1 MFRFLCFYYCLHLI
15 IEMTQ
20 LAASLTYLMKA
31 LYTSPSNILAFDSR
45 SLNSGFRRCC
55 NFLTV
60 MVVASLFINRYI
72 NTGSS
77 LAS

>member
-1 MFRFLCFYYCLHLI
+1 MSLYL
-15 IEMTQ
+15 

-31 LYTSPSNILAFDSR
+31 LYTSPSYILAFDPV
-45 SLNSGFRRCC
+45 SLNSGFRICC

-60 MVVASLFINRYI
+60 RVVASLFMNRYTNI
-72 NTGSS
+72 GSS